1 MDKALATLCF
11 NPISV
16 VVRQPSKA
24 NHVRHLTTSKDRSLI
39 FFPLGNLDDV
49 QAANY
54 CGAFMSDLSDENG
67 GAQGVAKLMAAV
79 QRDVS

>member
-54 CGAFMSDLSDENG
+54 CGAFMSELSDESG
-67 GAQGVAKLMAAV
+67 GAQGI
-79 QRDVS
+79 Q

>member
-1 MDKALATLCF
+1 MDEALANLCF

-24 NHVRHLTTSKDRSLI
+24 NHVCHRKTSKDRTLI
-39 FFPLGNLDDV
+39 LFPHGNLEDV

-67 GAQGVAKLMAAV
+67 GAQGVAKLMTAV

>member
-24 NHVRHLTTSKDRSLI
+24 NHVCHRTTSKDRTLI
-39 FFPLGNLDDV
+39 FLSHGNLEDV

-67 GAQGVAKLMAAV
+67 GAQGIE
-79 QRDVS
+79 